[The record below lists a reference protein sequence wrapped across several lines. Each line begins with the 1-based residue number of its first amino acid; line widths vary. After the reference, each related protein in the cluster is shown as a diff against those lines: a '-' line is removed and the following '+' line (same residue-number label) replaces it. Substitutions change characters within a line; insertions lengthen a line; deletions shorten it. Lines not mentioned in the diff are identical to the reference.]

1 MEVVYD
7 RLQGYEEIVKCY
19 GSLETALMDERL
31 RGDRLEE
38 DLNTLRNAGIKLR
51 DFIQYR
57 FDRLFSA
64 FQHARQQGDDYEMV
78 LGKQEDRLARI
89 HDLEE
94 EVDRF
99 KTSLNEAISADLEKV
114 RRDMSPVHT
123 SLE

>member
-1 MEVVYD
+1 MRD
-7 RLQGYEEIVKCY
+7 
-19 GSLETALMDERL
+19 
-31 RGDRLEE
+31 
-38 DLNTLRNAGIKLR
+38 AGIKLSR
-51 DFIQYR
+51 YVQQR